1 MSRWLDVQEQMKA
14 FERERCRK
22 NTSPELVFLGMS
34 LRVA

>member
-22 NTSPELVFLGMS
+22 NTRPEIVFLGMS